1 MKQNYRQIL
10 TGILAALLCTAC
22 AGTDVSSGSASSGA
36 EYEYAM
42 KQENGLVT
50 EAVTSIRMPDQEPE
64 ETEKIVFTY
73 TEIET
78 DQARYTA
85 MINYF
90 LMHGGENF
98 YSFNWY

>member
-1 MKQNYRQIL
+1 
-10 TGILAALLCTAC
+10 
-22 AGTDVSSGSASSGA
+22 
-36 EYEYAM
+36 
-42 KQENGLVT
+42 
-50 EAVTSIRMPDQEPE
+50 MPDQEPE

>member
-1 MKQNYRQIL
+1 MGYQRHRNENGIVSHTSVAYR
-10 TGILAALLCTAC
+10 
-22 AGTDVSSGSASSGA
+22 AGPPGA
-36 EYEYAM
+36 EYEYAL